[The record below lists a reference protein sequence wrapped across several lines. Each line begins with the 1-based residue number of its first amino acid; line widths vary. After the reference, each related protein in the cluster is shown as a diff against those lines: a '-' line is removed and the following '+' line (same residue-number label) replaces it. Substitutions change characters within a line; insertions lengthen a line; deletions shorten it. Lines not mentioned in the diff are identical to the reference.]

1 MALSQAHSILHTGR
15 FEHHLLT
22 RKQKFG
28 KVKKTLIMGLLL
40 TSLVDMFSILVSF
53 LLQTFSS
60 SPEVYIAKDLR
71 LPDAISGG
79 EVKMAPV
86 LSMSKSKVYLDSK
99 DMGDLDKV
107 LKQPAALLKNLD
119 GFKRSWAKQNPN
131 KPFPG
136 EINLQADRDVPSS
149 QVAKVMGILNTQQYD
164 VIQLAVMGQK

>member
-22 RKQKFG
+22 RKQKYG

-60 SPEVYIAKDLR
+60 SPEIFIPKDIKL
-71 LPDAISGG
+71 ANASSGG
-79 EVKMAPV
+79 EIKVAPV
-86 LSMSKSKVYLDSK
+86 LSVSKSKVFLDSK
-99 DMGDLDKV
+99 DLGGLDVV
-107 LKQPAALLKNLD
+107 LKQPGALLKNLE
-119 GFKRSWAKQNPN
+119 GFKQSWAKQNPD

-136 EINLQADRDVPSS
+136 EINVQADRDVPSS
-149 QVAKVMGILNTQQYD
+149 QVAKIMGILNTQQYD

>member
-1 MALSQAHSILHTGR
+1 MAISQAHSILHTGR

-86 LSMSKSKVYLDSK
+86 LSMSKSKIFLDSK
-99 DMGDLDKV
+99 DMGDTDKV
-107 LKQPAALLKNLD
+107 LKQPGALLKNLE
-119 GFKRSWAKQNPN
+119 GFKQSWAKQNPD